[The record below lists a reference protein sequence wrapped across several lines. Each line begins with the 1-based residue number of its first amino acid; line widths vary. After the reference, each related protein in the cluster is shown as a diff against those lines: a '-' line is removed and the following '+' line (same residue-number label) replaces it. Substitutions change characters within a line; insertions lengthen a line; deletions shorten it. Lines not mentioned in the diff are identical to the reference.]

1 MKGIF
6 HDPARSHFV
15 LKYNLFQEKLC
26 NLLVHSM
33 DNKFILA
40 ARLESGKT
48 CKAKYKILS
57 IYVRHI

>member
-15 LKYNLFQEKLC
+15 LKYKLFQEKTR

-33 DNKFILA
+33 DNKFILV
-40 ARLESGKT
+40 ARLESGKS
-48 CKAKYKILS
+48 CKAKYKTLS
-57 IYVRHI
+57 INVQHI